1 MKAVISNFYRYK
13 IGFHTN
19 SLPVVLFILLFFTS
33 CKIFTSVNATNPP
46 AFEAEIREKI
56 VTDAYGMLGK
66 KYRYTGISPEKGFDC
81 SGLTHYIFTKN
92 GIDLPHGSRSQIH
105 NGVKISKDKAKPGD
119 LVFFKRKGR
128 IDHVGVVVE
137 SSDKQLIIIH
147 STNSQGVIKEDV
159 LKSGYWK
166 SKIFQVKD
174 VISK

>member
-1 MKAVISNFYRYK
+1 MKAVISNFYKYK
-13 IGFHTN
+13 IGFYTN
-19 SLPVVLFILLFFTS
+19 SLPAILLFLCFFTG
-33 CKIFTSVNATNPP
+33 CKVFSSINASNPP
-46 AFEAEIREKI
+46 AFEAEMREKI
-56 VTDAYGMLGK
+56 VSDAYDMLGK

-92 GIDLPHGSRSQIH
+92 GIELPHGSRSQIH
-105 NGVKISKDKAKPGD
+105 NGVKINMHKAKPGD

-137 SSDKQLIIIH
+137 SSDKELIIIH

-166 SKIFQVKD
+166 NKIYQVKD